1 MLEKHNYTW
10 KWNKVKWDD
19 LINYNIWEIP
29 NLGLS
34 KNSAL
39 WMFVKFQLWSWLSK
53 KIRPVEWA
61 FVKLLELKKKW
72 YMLYAVTA
80 RLSWMKLATKLWLK
94 RNFPNCFDKVIFAN
108 FFTSRA
114 RKKSDICKD
123 LCAKIIIDDNLD
135 TCIDCAN
142 NWIKSFLLDKPWN
155 QCDKLQN
162 WITRVFSWNEI
173 NL

>member
-1 MLEKHNYTW
+1 
-10 KWNKVKWDD
+10 
-19 LINYNIWEIP
+19 
-29 NLGLS
+29 
-34 KNSAL
+34 
-39 WMFVKFQLWSWLSK
+39 
-53 KIRPVEWA
+53 
-61 FVKLLELKKKW
+61 
-72 YMLYAVTA
+72 MLYAVTA

-142 NWIKSFLLDKPWN
+142 N
-155 QCDKLQN
+155 
-162 WITRVFSWNEI
+162 
-173 NL
+173 